1 MLPPD
6 RRSPQCSV
14 LDPVGLFRTSGEF
27 VRVLLQRVSRA
38 EVEVEG
44 ETVGRIGR
52 GLLVFVGIG
61 PSDGDAELRWMAQKV
76 ARLRVFADD
85 AGKMNRS
92 VVDVEGGVLVV
103 SQFTL
108 YGDCRKG
115 TRPSFSGAG
124 APEVAARQVGDF
136 CERLRDEGVSPVAT
150 GRFGAH
156 MRVDLLN
163 DGPVTLWIE
172 REPDRTRGEEG

>member
-1 MLPPD
+1 M
-6 RRSPQCSV
+6 
-14 LDPVGLFRTSGEF
+14 
-27 VRVLLQRVSRA
+27 RVLLQRVSRA

-44 ETVGRIGR
+44 ETVGRIER
-52 GLLVFVGIG
+52 GLLLFVGIG
-61 PSDGDAELRWMAQKV
+61 PGDGDAELRWMAQKV
-76 ARLRVFADD
+76 ARLRVFPDD

-92 VVDVEGGVLVV
+92 VVDLAAGVLVV

-124 APEVAARQVGDF
+124 APEVAARSVEDF
-136 CERLRDEGVSPVAT
+136 CDRLREEGVAPVES

-156 MRVDLLN
+156 MKVDLLN

-172 REPDRTRGEEG
+172 REPDGDGSARA